1 MTPSSELS
9 AGNTNLTCPQC
20 EDRIDTLHLQPTGE
34 SINPDTYLVCPY
46 CETWFF
52 PENGLLYTLYK
63 LDGNAYFGFPFAL
76 GGSKMRNLTTV
87 TVGETRRHIVNDLFS
102 GDEFETVQLLGAER
116 KDASGDNRLPIE
128 RLDDSYTRASLGESV
143 LVALHPIGPQEIV
156 VTANLQEKADSVVET
171 GDELEVVYDA
181 KLSRANGT
189 NPAWVDLLREAEQAI
204 LRGNLISA
212 VPLLT
217 SAVDGGL
224 FRLISLYYVLNG
236 CDQGEAGNRIREK
249 FGDKYG
255 NVYSKD
261 LAKDA
266 LNEITGSSLTD
277 AHGPYGTLWHEFH
290 GEHGNRG
297 FRNAVIHPGDESL
310 EEIDRESVIEW
321 FNISVS
327 LIIGGFELLWE
338 LDSDN

>member
-1 MTPSSELS
+1 M
-9 AGNTNLTCPQC
+9 
-20 EDRIDTLHLQPTGE
+20 
-34 SINPDTYLVCPY
+34 
-46 CETWFF
+46 
-52 PENGLLYTLYK
+52 
-63 LDGNAYFGFPFAL
+63 
-76 GGSKMRNLTTV
+76 
-87 TVGETRRHIVNDLFS
+87 
-102 GDEFETVQLLGAER
+102 
-116 KDASGDNRLPIE
+116 
-128 RLDDSYTRASLGESV
+128 
-143 LVALHPIGPQEIV
+143 
-156 VTANLQEKADSVVET
+156 VET

-212 VPLLT
+212 VPPLT